1 MNRGRLQPL
10 AQGKTSLDFDPD
22 SILKAAPQI
31 KLDVVGR
38 NLREFASAKGFLQMQ
53 GSAQVGLVCFLEKL
67 VVSGL
72 KAFAKLSLRL
82 LPVFGKG
89 RFPDKVAL
97 AVAVPDPKNL
107 SIVTF
112 EYCTIMFARSCH
124 SPPQI

>member
-1 MNRGRLQPL
+1 MPGTWEELKL
-10 AQGKTSLDFDPD
+10 LSLPD
-22 SILKAAPQI
+22 DLK
-31 KLDVVGR
+31 
-38 NLREFASAKGFLQMQ
+38 
-53 GSAQVGLVCFLEKL
+53 KL

-72 KAFAKLSLRL
+72 KALAELALRF

-112 EYCTIMFARSCH
+112 EYCTIMLARSCH

>member
-1 MNRGRLQPL
+1 LKL
-10 AQGKTSLDFDPD
+10 FSLPD
-22 SILKAAPQI
+22 
-31 KLDVVGR
+31 D
-38 NLREFASAKGFLQMQ
+38 
-53 GSAQVGLVCFLEKL
+53 LEKL

-72 KAFAKLSLRL
+72 KPFAELPLRL

-107 SIVTF
+107 AVVTF